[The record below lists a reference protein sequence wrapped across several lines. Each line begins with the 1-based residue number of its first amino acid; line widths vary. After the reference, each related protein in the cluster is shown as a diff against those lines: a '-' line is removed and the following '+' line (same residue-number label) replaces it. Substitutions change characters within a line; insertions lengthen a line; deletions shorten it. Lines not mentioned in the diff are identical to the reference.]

1 VRYDDEASALII
13 DDDFALP
20 AKFFIKESYE
30 YPGDYFAGRTQ
41 ETRVFRCTF
50 ENRWSLSIIWG
61 SMTYSDNKDHPHGNW
76 RGTTAGP
83 FVEEPHTVE
92 VGIIMPEESTRPAMH
107 VLLRQGQDDEY
118 PVDIPEHTYELWG
131 DPIGWVDA
139 AGLRFLV
146 GYVSSLDSHTWPQLE
161 DGPHLNTSSLT
172 GTGGPYHITYEV
184 REEPTNENGLEVH
197 ADPGGSAED
206 RGG

>member
-1 VRYDDEASALII
+1 MRYDDEASALII

-20 AKFFIKESYE
+20 ARFFIKESYE
-30 YPGDYFAGRTQ
+30 YQGDYFAGQTQ

-61 SMTYSDNKDHPHGNW
+61 SMTYSTNKDHPHGNW
-76 RGTTAGP
+76 RGTPAEA
-83 FVEEPHTVE
+83 FVEEPNTVE
-92 VGIIMPEESTRPAMH
+92 VGIIMPEMQTRPEQ
-107 VLLRQGQDDEY
+107 VLDVEGLPNWTG
-118 PVDIPEHTYELWG
+118 PKVIPAQEYELWG

-139 AGLRFLV
+139 EQLRFLV

-161 DGPHLNTSSLT
+161 SGPYLNTASPT

-184 REEPTNENGLEVH
+184 REEPNEDSLEVH
-197 ADPGGSAED
+197 ADPGRSDED
-206 RGG
+206 RRG